1 MYGHVET
8 LARAIADDAKCV
20 EGTDV
25 TIKCVPEVMSEDRA
39 RKVGAK
45 LDQEAWLCSVD
56 ALSNCDAII
65 FGTP

>member
-1 MYGHVET
+1 MPMRFPPVAQLRDHF
-8 LARAIADDAKCV
+8 A

-39 RKVGAK
+39 RKAGAK

-65 FGTP
+65 FGTPSI